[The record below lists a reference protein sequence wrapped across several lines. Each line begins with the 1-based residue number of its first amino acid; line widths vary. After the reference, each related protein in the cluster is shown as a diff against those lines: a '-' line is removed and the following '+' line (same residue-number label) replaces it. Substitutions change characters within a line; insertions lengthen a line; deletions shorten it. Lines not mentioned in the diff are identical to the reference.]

1 MKFIDMHCDTLLGT
15 AYGEKIDLNENNKA
29 VDFKRLKSIGF
40 SAQFYAMCLMPEKH
54 FLDKGL
60 TKPSDADFMDALSTC
75 FYENLKK
82 YSDVAAFAGNKED
95 LLRNEKE
102 GKISCFLT
110 AEDGNGINGSLEGLE
125 KMYKMGIRLISITW
139 NEENCLGYPNSFDPQ
154 KMALG
159 LKPFGMEMIDA
170 MNRMG
175 VIVDVSHLS
184 DGGFWDVVRICKENH
199 KPFVASHSNS
209 RAMTPHS
216 RNMTDDMIR
225 ALSEAGGAMGLNFS
239 PRFLSPGIQ
248 SRESRIDDMVRHM
261 KHIYQVGGIEC
272 MALGGDLDGISG
284 DLEIDSV
291 DKMVWLME
299 RLHKEGFTE
308 SQLDKIAYDNVFR
321 VIGETL
327 K

>member
-1 MKFIDMHCDTLLGT
+1 
-15 AYGEKIDLNENNKA
+15 
-29 VDFKRLKSIGF
+29 
-40 SAQFYAMCLMPEKH
+40 MPE
-54 FLDKGL
+54 
-60 TKPSDADFMDALSTC
+60 TKRI
-75 FYENLKK
+75 
-82 YSDVAAFAGNKED
+82 

-139 NEENCLGYPNSFDPQ
+139 NEENCLGYPNSFCPQ

-159 LKPFGMEMIDA
+159 HQSFGMEMIDA

-239 PRFLSPGIQ
+239 PRFLSPDIQ